1 MIEQGGTLLAET
13 SIQQGNVLLLVG
25 LAIFGGTIG
34 ARIFKRLRIPQ
45 VLGYIFIGILAGE
58 AVLGI
63 VKRQTVSDLGELSFL
78 ALGFIGFMIGGELRW
93 EVFKKH
99 GRQLMTILLTEGL
112 GPLVAVGVLTFV
124 VTYWATGNVKLAGV
138 LGLLLGAIASATAP
152 AATVAVLWEYKTR
165 GALTTAILAIIA
177 LDDGLALLLYGFA
190 SSLAGMISGNN
201 ESLLRVVILG
211 PMREIGGGMLL
222 GAAAGWVL
230 SFVIKRRREQALIL
244 AISVGLILLVVGLA
258 QALKFDVILSAMV
271 LGLTV
276 ANLVPRR
283 SRDTFELIKA
293 FAPPIYVLFFVLV
306 GAHLS
311 FENISGWILW
321 LAIAYAVGRAVGKV
335 FGTWL
340 GASWARA
347 PKSVRNCLGMCLF
360 SQGGVAVGL
369 AVIAT
374 HRFSQA
380 LPGTTIV
387 PGEIIVMV
395 IIATTV
401 VFEILG
407 APLVKLGVKKAGEI
421 GLDVTEKDLIESY
434 SVGNVME
441 KHPPVLQENSPAG
454 HILKVFSDYES
465 LCYPVVNAQGK
476 LTGVITIGEVK
487 EAFATRAFQE
497 WVLAYD
503 LMEAVLDKTTAQTP
517 LHEALERMRQ
527 FKLDYLPVVAG
538 ADDDKLVGLVEQRS
552 VNRALA
558 EEIVRR
564 QNLADNSHQN
574 M

>member
-1 MIEQGGTLLAET
+1 MIEQTTHLIAQT
-13 SIQQGNVLLLVG
+13 SLQQGNILLLVG
-25 LAIFGGTIG
+25 LAIFGGTVG

-63 VKRQTVSDLGELSFL
+63 VKRETVSDLGALSFL

-93 EVFKKH
+93 EIFKKY

-112 GPLVAVGVLTFV
+112 GPLLAVGALTFG
-124 VTYWATGNVKLAGV
+124 VTYWATGNVHLAGV

-190 SSLAGMISGNN
+190 SSLAGLISGNG
-201 ESLLRVVILG
+201 ESWVRVLALG
-211 PMREIGGGMLL
+211 PLREIGGAIVL

-258 QALKFDVILSAMV
+258 MALELDVILSAMV

-283 SRDTFELIKA
+283 SRDTFKLIKA
-293 FAPPIYVLFFVLV
+293 FAPPIYVLFFVMV

-311 FENISGWILW
+311 FENISGWVLW
-321 LAIAYAVGRAVGKV
+321 LAIAYAVGRAGGKI

-340 GASWARA
+340 GASWAKA
-347 PKSVRNCLGMCLF
+347 GQTIRNYLGMCLF

-369 AVIAT
+369 AVIAN
-374 HRFSQA
+374 HNFSKA

-407 APLVKLGVKKAGEI
+407 APLVKLGVKKAGEV
-421 GLDVTEKDLIESY
+421 GLDVTERDLIESY
-434 SVGNVME
+434 SVADVMT

-476 LTGVITIGEVK
+476 LTGMITIGEVK
-487 EAFATRAFQE
+487 EAFATQAFQE
-497 WVLAYD
+497 WVLAFD
-503 LMEAVLDKTTAQTP
+503 LMEPVLDKTTAQTP
-517 LHEALERMRQ
+517 LHEALERMRE

-538 ADDDKLVGLVEQRS
+538 PGDDKLVGLIEQRS
-552 VNRALA
+552 VNRALT
-558 EEIVRR
+558 EEIIRR
-564 QNLADNSHQN
+564 QSLADDSHQA
-574 M
+574 

>member
-1 MIEQGGTLLAET
+1 MKAAVA
-13 SIQQGNVLLLVG
+13 SALLLVG
-25 LAIFGGTIG
+25 LAIFGGTVG

-63 VKRQTVSDLGELSFL
+63 VKRQTVRDLGELTFL

-93 EVFKKH
+93 DIFKKH
-99 GRQLMTILLTEGL
+99 GRQLMAILVTEGL
-112 GPLVAVGVLTFV
+112 GPLVAVGALTFG
-124 VTYWATGNVKLAGV
+124 VTYWATGDVKSAGILA
-138 LGLLLGAIASATAP
+138 LLLGAIASATAP

-165 GALTTAILAIIA
+165 GALTMAILAIIA
-177 LDDGLALLLYGFA
+177 RDDGLALLLYGFA
-190 SSLAGMISGNN
+190 SSLAGMISGNS
-201 ESLLRVVILG
+201 ESLLQVIIHG
-211 PMREIGGGMLL
+211 PLREIGGAVLL

-293 FAPPIYVLFFVLV
+293 FAPPIYVLFFVMV
-306 GAHLS
+306 GARLS
-311 FENISGWILW
+311 LENVSGWILW
-321 LAIAYAVGRAVGKV
+321 LSIAYVVGRAAGKV
-335 FGTWL
+335 FGTWI
-340 GASWARA
+340 GASWSNSG
-347 PKSVRNCLGMCLF
+347 KSVRNYLGMCLF

-374 HRFSQA
+374 HRFSEA
-380 LPGTTIV
+380 VPGTTIV
-387 PGEIIVMV
+387 PGEIIVVV

-401 VFEILG
+401 VFELLG
-407 APLVKLGVKKAGEI
+407 PPLVKLGVKKAGEI

-434 SVGNVME
+434 SVADVME
-441 KHPPVLQENSPAG
+441 KNPPVLQENSPAG
-454 HILKVFSDYES
+454 QILKLFSEQDS
-465 LCYPVVNAQGK
+465 LCYPVVNAGGK
-476 LTGVITIGEVK
+476 LTGMITIGQVK

-497 WVLAYD
+497 WVLAFD
-503 LMEAVLDKTTAQTP
+503 LMEPVLDKTTAQTP
-517 LHEALERMRQ
+517 LHDALERMRQ
-527 FKLDYLPVVAG
+527 FKLDFLPVVTG
-538 ADDDKLVGLVEQRS
+538 ADDDKLLGLVEQRS

-558 EEIVRR
+558 EEIARR
-564 QNLADNSHQN
+564 QSIADNSHN
-574 M
+574 NI